1 MVRKKGKKKKKAESA
16 LPPDIASGVDRAL
29 QEIADGEDKGE
40 TFEESLH
47 KIRSHLGTS
56 SEKDLAIVDAL
67 GGLPTPRVAWL
78 LQTIAQSVSDKWV
91 LKIIK
96 RSLYRIKQQ
105 GISVKSDKAEQKPL
119 SVLQPRPREEAKG
132 FISAIDAE
140 GNQLVLLTVPRKP
153 KGLYLL
159 QGIANDCRGLIE
171 FHRVETT
178 KRGFREFY
186 QSVNESDEFPIVEV
200 DPGHCRFLLEEAAQ
214 MNAVGGQA
222 LPPAYVASTRDLQK
236 LEQPEAAPIYHA
248 LDETYIQED
257 PKLLQRSPELFQIEP
272 FSSWILPRD
281 EVQKYAELIEE
292 AEETRLVL
300 NPAQKET
307 RLQEVYRK
315 ALAEL
320 FPEERRKRYKRRLE
334 ETAYVLLKN
343 GQEDSARL
351 ALAASLDLRSGVLDL
366 SPNPFLLNLVIRSIY
381 TLVTKDMEEKKEGEP
396 SLIVKP

>member
-1 MVRKKGKKKKKAESA
+1 VKKKGKKKRKAKSTP
-16 LPPDIASGVDRAL
+16 PPDIASGVDRAL
-29 QEIADGEDKGE
+29 REIAESEDKGE
-40 TFEESLH
+40 AFEESLG

-56 SEKDLAIVDAL
+56 AEKDAAIVNAL
-67 GGLPTPRVAWL
+67 GGLATSRAAWL
-78 LQTIAQSVSDKWV
+78 LKTLAQSVSDKRI

-105 GISVKSDKAEQKPL
+105 GISVEPDKPEHKL
-119 SVLQPRPREEAKG
+119 RSVLHPRPREEVRG
-132 FISAIDAE
+132 FMSAVDAE
-140 GNQLVLLTVPRKP
+140 GNQLVLLTVPRKLT
-153 KGLYLL
+153 GLYLL
-159 QGIANDCRGLIE
+159 QGIVNDARGLVE

-186 QSVNESDEFPIVEV
+186 QSIRESGEFPVVDV
-200 DPGHCRFLLEEAAQ
+200 DPGHCRFLLEQAAET
-214 MNAVGGQA
+214 NTATGQA
-222 LPPAYVASTRDLQK
+222 LPPGYVASTRDLEELK
-236 LEQPEAAPIYHA
+236 KPEVAPIYHA
-248 LDETYIQED
+248 LDERSIEED
-257 PKLLQRSPELFQIEP
+257 PKFLQRSPELFEIDP
-272 FSSWILPRD
+272 FSSWILPQD
-281 EVQKYAELIEE
+281 EVQRYAELVQE
-292 AEETRLVL
+292 AEESRLVL

-351 ALAASLDLRSGVLDL
+351 ALAASLDLRSGILDL
-366 SPNPFLLNLVIRSIY
+366 KPNPFLLNLVIRSIY
-381 TLVTKDMEEKKEGEP
+381 TLVIKDTEERREDEP